1 MQTLSRPGKMVA
13 FATSEKEETEEI
25 HEENCGIKEK
35 NSLKPRIFLRKECV
49 GSQPGRKEQK
59 TEEMIESP
67 HQLFCLVFS
76 SSIPF

>member
-1 MQTLSRPGKMVA
+1 MA
-13 FATSEKEETEEI
+13 CATSEEEETEEI
-25 HEENCGIKEK
+25 HEENCGIKEE

-59 TEEMIESP
+59 TEEIIESP